1 MWFVWLIWF
10 VLFIW
15 LIWFI
20 WLVSF
25 NQTNE
30 TDQTN
35 QITVFVS
42 SFRLGAYEIMRLKFL
57 QRGWFTILV
66 LAGTLS
72 MVTAMALI
80 DASSASAADAKKSK
94 KAVPSVESTA
104 QRYAE
109 AMGAGNKVGVGQLDF
124 ACQYPLVAAAPH
136 GIKTYPADSDLVYDS
151 CWQRLREAHAS
162 TLVRTDIGMEVLWP
176 SNGELVFFSEDL
188 NRYPASAFVTDSLG
202 LTPPGTG
209 FHIRIVGSAPL
220 PSASFRLRPNGPIV
234 AVPTTLVKLSVSYQD
249 PLTAPLTYAAGSVK
263 WTSTIKR
270 TRRALKE
277 ITTQWVVLSGLKKHG
292 FAGDQAVVNLPVTSG
307 AISGSGIQEKIPFTT
322 ETSRPLPDSLVWWG
336 PTDFPGLLIAGAAR
350 AATFPELRD
359 RVAMLNRVLII
370 DPNQA
375 EALMVLSRHL
385 YAIVLREAIPFH
397 KLTVRDP
404 ALALVVNE
412 HFWNIYA
419 QATRMDLS
427 LGMEM
432 GGFDKPTTADYL
444 YRMLSAMQT
453 LAVVRPEQ
461 LDNQFRLGVAYRWNN
476 DQEAAIATH
485 QSLVKAIPAQRRAGR
500 AEALLQ
506 LAWSRINK
514 VAWNRILDDSDIR
527 VAYQDADEALTFAD
541 LPLDKF
547 MAEYTKAYSLLFTP
561 DRDNQAVLE
570 RLTEAKRWFAEIPG
584 QTPDIWNFFIGA
596 ESLKAVLDAD
606 PIFQPILA
614 QAEDKKG

>member
-1 MWFVWLIWF
+1 
-10 VLFIW
+10 
-15 LIWFI
+15 
-20 WLVSF
+20 
-25 NQTNE
+25 
-30 TDQTN
+30 
-35 QITVFVS
+35 
-42 SFRLGAYEIMRLKFL
+42 MRLQIL
-57 QRGWFTILV
+57 QRGRSTIRF
-66 LAGTLS
+66 LAVTLS
-72 MVTAMALI
+72 IVTAMILI
-80 DASSASAADAKKSK
+80 DASSVSADAAKKSK
-94 KAVPSVESTA
+94 QSVTSAEATA
-104 QRYAE
+104 RRYAE

-124 ACQYPLVAAAPH
+124 ACQYPLVTAAPH
-136 GIKTYPADSDLVYDS
+136 GIKSYPADFDSVYDS
-151 CWQRLREAHAS
+151 CWERLREAHAS
-162 TLVRTDIGMEVLWP
+162 TLIRTDVGMEVLWP

-188 NRYPASAFVTDSLG
+188 NRYPASAFVNDSLG
-202 LTPPGTG
+202 FSPPGTG
-209 FHIRIVGSAPL
+209 FHTHIVGSASL

-234 AVPTTLVKLSVSYQD
+234 AVPTTLVKLSISYQD

-263 WTSTIKR
+263 WTTTIKR

-292 FAGDQAVVNLPVTSG
+292 FAGDRAVVNLPVTSG
-307 AISGSGIQEKIPFTT
+307 AVSDSGIQEKIPFVT
-322 ETSRPLPDSLVWWG
+322 ETSRALPDSLVWWG
-336 PTDFPGLLIAGAAR
+336 PSDVPGLLTAGAAR

-370 DPNQA
+370 DPNQV

-412 HFWNIYA
+412 HFWNIYS
-419 QATRMDLS
+419 QAVRMDLS

-444 YRMLSAMQT
+444 YRMLSAMQA

-461 LDNQFRLGVAYRWNN
+461 LDNRFRLGVALRWNN
-476 DQEAAIATH
+476 DQEPAIATH
-485 QSLVKAIPAQRRAGR
+485 QSLVKAIPPERRAGR
-500 AEALLQ
+500 AEALIQ

-514 VAWNRILDDSDIR
+514 VAWNRNFDDPDIR
-527 VAYQDADEALTFAD
+527 VAYQDADEALTLAD

-561 DRDNQAVLE
+561 DRDNRAILE

-584 QTPDIWNFFIGA
+584 QTPDIWQFFIGA

-614 QAEDKKG
+614 QTDETKG

>member
-1 MWFVWLIWF
+1 M
-10 VLFIW
+10 
-15 LIWFI
+15 
-20 WLVSF
+20 
-25 NQTNE
+25 
-30 TDQTN
+30 
-35 QITVFVS
+35 
-42 SFRLGAYEIMRLKFL
+42 MRLQIL
-57 QRGWFTILV
+57 QRGWFTILF

-72 MVTAMALI
+72 IVTAMILI
-80 DASSASAADAKKSK
+80 EASSAFAAAAAM
-94 KAVPSVESTA
+94 KAVTSAEATA

-124 ACQYPLVAAAPH
+124 ACQYPLVAASPH
-136 GIKTYPADSDLVYDS
+136 GIKTYPANSDSAYDS
-151 CWQRLREAHAS
+151 CWQRLRETHAS
-162 TLVRTDIGMEVLWP
+162 TLIRTDVGMEVLWP

-209 FHIRIVGSAPL
+209 FHIHIVGSASL
-220 PSASFRLRPNGPIV
+220 PSGSFRLRPNGPTV
-234 AVPTTLVKLSVSYQD
+234 EVPTTLVKLSVSYQD

-263 WTSTIKR
+263 WTTTIKR
-270 TRRALKE
+270 TRRTLKE

-292 FAGDQAVVNLPVTSG
+292 FAGDRAIVNLPVASG
-307 AISGSGIQEKIPFTT
+307 AVSDSGTQEKIPFVT
-322 ETSRPLPDSLVWWG
+322 ETSRALPNSLVWWG
-336 PTDFPGLLIAGAAR
+336 PTDVPGLLTAGAAR

-385 YAIVLREAIPFH
+385 YAIVLREAISFH

-419 QATRMDLS
+419 QAERMDLS

-453 LAVVRPEQ
+453 LAIVRPEQ
-461 LDNQFRLGVAYRWNN
+461 LDNHFRLGVAYRWNN

-485 QSLVKAIPAQRRAGR
+485 QSLVKAIPAERRAGR

-514 VAWNRILDDSDIR
+514 VAWNRNFDDPDIR
-527 VAYQDADEALTFAD
+527 VAYQDADEALTLAD

-561 DRDNQAVLE
+561 DRDNRALSE

-584 QTPDIWNFFIGA
+584 QTPGIWQFFIGA

-614 QAEDKKG
+614 QAEEKRG

>member
-1 MWFVWLIWF
+1 M
-10 VLFIW
+10 
-15 LIWFI
+15 
-20 WLVSF
+20 
-25 NQTNE
+25 
-30 TDQTN
+30 
-35 QITVFVS
+35 
-42 SFRLGAYEIMRLKFL
+42 MRLQIL
-57 QRGWFTILV
+57 QRGWFTILF

-72 MVTAMALI
+72 IVTAMTLI
-80 DASSASAADAKKSK
+80 EASSASAAAAAKKSK
-94 KAVPSVESTA
+94 QAVTSAESTA

-109 AMGAGNKVGVGQLDF
+109 AMGAGNTVSVGQLDF

-162 TLVRTDIGMEVLWP
+162 TLVRSDVGMEVLWP
-176 SNGELVFFSEDL
+176 SNGELVFFSEEL

-209 FHIRIVGSAPL
+209 FHIHIVGSAPL
-220 PSASFRLRPNGPIV
+220 PSASFRLRSNGPIV
-234 AVPTTLVKLSVSYQD
+234 AVPTTLVKLSISYQD

-292 FAGDQAVVNLPVTSG
+292 FAGDWAVVNLPVTSG
-307 AISGSGIQEKIPFTT
+307 AVSGSGIQEKIPFVT

-336 PTDFPGLLIAGAAR
+336 PTDLPGLLIAGAAR

-375 EALMVLSRHL
+375 ETLMVLSRHL

-419 QATRMDLS
+419 HATRMDLS

-444 YRMLSAMQT
+444 YRMLSAMRT

-527 VAYQDADEALTFAD
+527 AAYQDADEALALAD

-561 DRDNQAVLE
+561 DRDNRALLE

-584 QTPDIWNFFIGA
+584 QTPDIWQFFIGA

-606 PIFQPILA
+606 PIFQPLLA

>member
-1 MWFVWLIWF
+1 MVQFRLLF
-10 VLFIW
+10 VLH
-15 LIWFI
+15 
-20 WLVSF
+20 
-25 NQTNE
+25 TK
-30 TDQTN
+30 
-35 QITVFVS
+35 
-42 SFRLGAYEIMRLKFL
+42 GAYDMMRLQIF
-57 QRGWFTILV
+57 QRGWFTILL

-72 MVTAMALI
+72 IVTAMILI
-80 DASSASAADAKKSK
+80 EASSASAAAAKKSK
-94 KAVPSVESTA
+94 KSVTSAEATA

-109 AMGAGNKVGVGQLDF
+109 AMGTGNKVGVGQLDF

-162 TLVRTDIGMEVLWP
+162 TLIRTDVGMEVLWP

-188 NRYPASAFVTDSLG
+188 NRYSASAFVTDSLG

-209 FHIRIVGSAPL
+209 FHTHIIGSAPL
-220 PSASFRLRPNGPIV
+220 PSASFRLRPNGPII
-234 AVPTTLVKLSVSYQD
+234 AVPATLVKLSISYQD

-292 FAGDQAVVNLPVTSG
+292 FAGDRTVVNLPVTSG
-307 AISGSGIQEKIPFTT
+307 TVSGSGTQEKIPFVT

-336 PTDFPGLLIAGAAR
+336 PTDHPGLLIAGAAR

-375 EALMVLSRHL
+375 ETLMVLSRHL

-397 KLTVRDP
+397 QLTVRDP

-412 HFWNIYA
+412 HFWNIHA

-453 LAVVRPEQ
+453 LAIVRPEQ
-461 LDNQFRLGVAYRWNN
+461 LDNQFRLGVALRWNN

-485 QSLVKAIPAQRRAGR
+485 QSLVRAIPAQRRAGR

-514 VAWNRILDDSDIR
+514 VAWNRNFDDSDIR
-527 VAYQDADEALTFAD
+527 VAYQDADEALTLTD

-561 DRDNQAVLE
+561 DRDNRALLE

-584 QTPDIWNFFIGA
+584 QTPDIWQFFIGA

>member
-1 MWFVWLIWF
+1 M
-10 VLFIW
+10 
-15 LIWFI
+15 
-20 WLVSF
+20 
-25 NQTNE
+25 
-30 TDQTN
+30 
-35 QITVFVS
+35 
-42 SFRLGAYEIMRLKFL
+42 MRLQIL
-57 QRGWFTILV
+57 QRGWCTILF
-66 LAGTLS
+66 LAGTLLF
-72 MVTAMALI
+72 VTAMTLIEASPAL
-80 DASSASAADAKKSK
+80 AAAAAK
-94 KAVPSVESTA
+94 KAVTSAEATA

-124 ACQYPLVAAAPH
+124 ACQYPLVAASPH
-136 GIKTYPADSDLVYDS
+136 GIKTYPANSDLVYDS
-151 CWQRLREAHAS
+151 CWQRLRETHAS
-162 TLVRTDIGMEVLWP
+162 TLIRTDVGMEVLWP
-176 SNGELVFFSEDL
+176 SNGDLVFFSEDL
-188 NRYPASAFVTDSLG
+188 NRYPASAFVIDSLG

-209 FHIRIVGSAPL
+209 FHIHIVGSAPL

-263 WTSTIKR
+263 WTTTIKR

-292 FAGDQAVVNLPVTSG
+292 FAGDRAIVNLPVASG
-307 AISGSGIQEKIPFTT
+307 AVSDSGTQEKIPFVT
-322 ETSRPLPDSLVWWG
+322 ETSRALPDSLVWWG
-336 PTDFPGLLIAGAAR
+336 PTDVPGLLTAGAAR

-419 QATRMDLS
+419 QAERMDLS

-453 LAVVRPEQ
+453 LAIVRPEQ
-461 LDNQFRLGVAYRWNN
+461 LDNHFRLGVAYRWNN
-476 DQEAAIATH
+476 DQEPAIATH

-506 LAWSRINK
+506 LAWSRVNK
-514 VAWNRILDDSDIR
+514 VAWNRNFDDPDIR
-527 VAYQDADEALTFAD
+527 AAYQDADEAFTLAD

-561 DRDNQAVLE
+561 YRDNRALLE

-584 QTPDIWNFFIGA
+584 QTPDIWQFFIGA
-596 ESLKAVLDAD
+596 ESLKAVLEAD
-606 PIFQPILA
+606 PVFQPILA
-614 QAEDKKG
+614 QAKEKKGF

>member
-1 MWFVWLIWF
+1 M
-10 VLFIW
+10 
-15 LIWFI
+15 
-20 WLVSF
+20 
-25 NQTNE
+25 
-30 TDQTN
+30 
-35 QITVFVS
+35 
-42 SFRLGAYEIMRLKFL
+42 MRLRFL
-57 QRGWFTILV
+57 QRGWFMLLFLT
-66 LAGTLS
+66 GTLS
-72 MVTAMALI
+72 MVTAMTLI
-80 DASSASAADAKKSK
+80 EASSASAATAKKSK
-94 KAVPSVESTA
+94 KSVTSAEATA

-109 AMGAGNKVGVGQLDF
+109 AMGTGNKVGVGQLDF
-124 ACQYPLVAAAPH
+124 ACQYPRVATAPH
-136 GIKTYPADSDLVYDS
+136 GIKTYPDDSDPVYDS

-162 TLVRTDIGMEVLWP
+162 TLVRTDVGMEVLWP

-209 FHIRIVGSAPL
+209 FHIHIVDSAPL

-292 FAGDQAVVNLPVTSG
+292 FVGDQAVVNLPVTSG
-307 AISGSGIQEKIPFTT
+307 TVAGSGIQEQIPFVT
-322 ETSRPLPDSLVWWG
+322 ETSRALPDSLVWWG
-336 PTDFPGLLIAGAAR
+336 PTDLPGLLIAGAAR

-375 EALMVLSRHL
+375 ETLMVLSRHL

-419 QATRMDLS
+419 QAERMDLS

-444 YRMLSAMQT
+444 YRMLSSMQT
-453 LAVVRPEQ
+453 LAIVRPEQ
-461 LDNQFRLGVAYRWNN
+461 LDNRFRLGVALRWNN
-476 DQEAAIATH
+476 DQEASIETH
-485 QSLVKAIPAQRRAGR
+485 QSLVKAIPVQRRAGR

-514 VAWNRILDDSDIR
+514 VAWNRNFDDSDIR
-527 VAYQDADEALTFAD
+527 VAYQDAEEALTLAD

-561 DRDNQAVLE
+561 DRDNRALLE
-570 RLTEAKRWFAEIPG
+570 QLTEAKRWFAEIPG
-584 QTPDIWNFFIGA
+584 QTPDIWQFFIGA

-614 QAEDKKG
+614 AAEDNKG

>member
-1 MWFVWLIWF
+1 MMHPQVFQCGWSR
-10 VLFIW
+10 VLF
-15 LIWFI
+15 
-20 WLVSF
+20 
-25 NQTNE
+25 
-30 TDQTN
+30 
-35 QITVFVS
+35 
-42 SFRLGAYEIMRLKFL
+42 
-57 QRGWFTILV
+57 

-72 MVTAMALI
+72 IVTVISLI
-80 DASSASAADAKKSK
+80 EAPSASAAAAAKKSK
-94 KAVPSVESTA
+94 QAVTSAEATA

-109 AMGAGNKVGVGQLDF
+109 AMGTGNKVGVGQLDF
-124 ACQYPLVAAAPH
+124 ACQYPLVAEAPH

-151 CWQRLREAHAS
+151 CWQRLREAHTS
-162 TLVRTDIGMEVLWP
+162 TLIRTDVGMEVLWP
-176 SNGELVFFSEDL
+176 SNGELVFFSEDV
-188 NRYPASAFVTDSLG
+188 NRYPASAFVTELLG
-202 LTPPGTG
+202 LAPPGTG
-209 FHIRIVGSAPL
+209 FHTHIVGSAPL

-234 AVPTTLVKLSVSYQD
+234 AVPTTLVKLSIRYQD
-249 PLTAPLTYAAGSVK
+249 PLTAPVTYAAGSVK
-263 WTSTIKR
+263 WTTTIKR

-277 ITTQWVVLSGLKKHG
+277 VTTQWVVLSGLKKHG

-307 AISGSGIQEKIPFTT
+307 SIFGSGIQEKIPFVT
-322 ETSRPLPDSLVWWG
+322 ETSRALSDSLVWWG
-336 PTDFPGLLIAGAAR
+336 PTDIPGLLTAAAAR
-350 AATFPELRD
+350 AASFPELRD

-370 DPNQA
+370 DPNQV

-397 KLTVRDP
+397 KLAVRDQ

-419 QATRMDLS
+419 QSTRMDLS

-453 LAVVRPEQ
+453 LAIVRPEQ
-461 LDNQFRLGVAYRWNN
+461 LDNRFRLGVALRWNN
-476 DQEAAIATH
+476 DQDHAIATH
-485 QSLVKAIPAQRRAGR
+485 QSLVKAIPPERRAGR

-514 VAWNRILDDSDIR
+514 VAWNRILDDSDIQS
-527 VAYQDADEALTFAD
+527 AYQDADEALTLAD

-561 DRDNQAVLE
+561 DRNNQALLE

-606 PIFQPILA
+606 PIFQPVLA
-614 QAEDKKG
+614 QADEKKG

>member
-1 MWFVWLIWF
+1 M
-10 VLFIW
+10 
-15 LIWFI
+15 
-20 WLVSF
+20 
-25 NQTNE
+25 
-30 TDQTN
+30 
-35 QITVFVS
+35 
-42 SFRLGAYEIMRLKFL
+42 MRLQIF
-57 QRGWFTILV
+57 QRGWFTILF
-66 LAGTLS
+66 LS
-72 MVTAMALI
+72 GALSVVTVMHLVE
-80 DASSASAADAKKSK
+80 ASSAFAAAAKKPK
-94 KAVPSVESTA
+94 KTATAAETTA

-109 AMGAGNKVGVGQLDF
+109 AMGTGNKIGVGRLDF

-136 GIKTYPADSDLVYDS
+136 GIKAYPADSDPIYDS
-151 CWQRLREAHAS
+151 CWQGLKAAHAP
-162 TLVRTDIGMEVLWP
+162 TLVRSDVGMEVLWP
-176 SNGELVFFSEDL
+176 SNGDLVFFSEEL

-209 FHIRIVGSAPL
+209 FHIRIVGSTPL
-220 PSASFRLRPNGPIV
+220 PSASFRLRSNGPIV

-263 WTSTIKR
+263 WTNTIKR

-277 ITTQWVVLSGLKKHG
+277 ITLQWVVLSGLKKHG
-292 FAGDQAVVNLPVTSG
+292 FAGDIAVVNLPVTSG
-307 AISGSGIQEKIPFTT
+307 AVAGSGIQEKIPFVT
-322 ETSRPLPDSLVWWG
+322 ETSRALPDSLVWWG
-336 PTDFPGLLIAGAAR
+336 PTDSPGLLTAAAAR

-370 DPNQA
+370 DANQT

-385 YAIVLREAIPFH
+385 YAVVLREAIPFH
-397 KLTVRDP
+397 KLMVKDP

-419 QATRMDLS
+419 QSTRIELS

-444 YRMLSAMQT
+444 YRMLSAMRT
-453 LAVVRPEQ
+453 LAVVHPEQ
-461 LDNQFRLGVAYRWNN
+461 LDNLFRLGVALRWNN
-476 DQEAAIATH
+476 DQEASIETH
-485 QSLVKAIPAQRRAGR
+485 QILVKAVPAERRAGR

-506 LAWSRINK
+506 LAWSRVNK

-527 VAYQDADEALTFAD
+527 IAYQDADEALAIAD

-561 DRDNQAVLE
+561 DRNNQALLE

-584 QTPDIWNFFIGA
+584 QSPDIWNFFIGA

-614 QAEDKKG
+614 QAEEKKG

>member
-1 MWFVWLIWF
+1 MKRL
-10 VLFIW
+10 
-15 LIWFI
+15 
-20 WLVSF
+20 
-25 NQTNE
+25 
-30 TDQTN
+30 
-35 QITVFVS
+35 QI
-42 SFRLGAYEIMRLKFL
+42 FR
-57 QRGWFTILV
+57 RGRFTILF
-66 LAGTLS
+66 LFGALS
-72 MVTAMALI
+72 MVTAMTVI
-80 DASSASAADAKKSK
+80 EPSSASAAPAKKSK
-94 KAVPSVESTA
+94 KGVTSAEATA

-109 AMGAGNKVGVGQLDF
+109 AMGTGNTISVGQLDF

-136 GIKTYPADSDLVYDS
+136 GIKAYPADSDPIYDS
-151 CWQRLREAHAS
+151 CWQGLKAAHAP
-162 TLVRTDIGMEVLWP
+162 TLVRSDVGMEVLWP
-176 SNGELVFFSEDL
+176 SNGDLVFFSEEL

-209 FHIRIVGSAPL
+209 LHVRIAGSTPL

-234 AVPTTLVKLSVSYQD
+234 AVPATLVKLSISYQD

-263 WTSTIKR
+263 WTTTIKR

-277 ITTQWVVLSGLKKHG
+277 ITTQWVVLSGLKKQG
-292 FAGDQAVVNLPVTSG
+292 FAGDTAVVNLPVTSG
-307 AISGSGIQEKIPFTT
+307 TVAGSGLQEKIPFVT
-322 ETSRPLPDSLVWWG
+322 ETSRALPDSLVWWG
-336 PTDFPGLLIAGAAR
+336 PTDVPGLLTAAAAR
-350 AATFPELRD
+350 AAAFPELRD

-370 DPNQA
+370 DPNHA
-375 EALMVLSRHL
+375 EALMVLSSHL
-385 YAIVLREAIPFH
+385 YAVVLREAIPFH
-397 KLTVRDP
+397 KLMVKDP

-419 QATRMDLS
+419 QSTRIDLS

-444 YRMLSAMQT
+444 YRMISAMRT

-461 LDNQFRLGVAYRWNN
+461 LDNRFRLGVALRWNN
-476 DQEAAIATH
+476 DQEASIETH
-485 QSLVKAIPAQRRAGR
+485 QSLVKAVPAARRAGR

-506 LAWSRINK
+506 LAWTRVNK
-514 VAWNRILDDSDIR
+514 VAWNRIFDDSDIR
-527 VAYQDADEALTFAD
+527 IAYQDADEALTLAD

-561 DRDNQAVLE
+561 DRDNRALLE

-614 QAEDKKG
+614 AAEDKKG